1 MLNLGLMNQLERIVL
16 KNIIEES
23 QGRLDMSIIKFQ
35 CAKGLTGVGEG
46 DLALAIKSL
55 HDQGYIK
62 RAGGSNL
69 GSVYLTELGKLRIRD
84 S

>member
-1 MLNLGLMNQLERIVL
+1 MLKVGLMNQLERIVL

-23 QGRLDMSIIKFQ
+23 QGRFDMSVMKVQ
-35 CAKGLTGVGEG
+35 YAKGLTGVGEG
-46 DLALAIKSL
+46 DLASAIKLL
-55 HDQGYIK
+55 HDQGYIR
-62 RAGGSNL
+62 RAGSNNL